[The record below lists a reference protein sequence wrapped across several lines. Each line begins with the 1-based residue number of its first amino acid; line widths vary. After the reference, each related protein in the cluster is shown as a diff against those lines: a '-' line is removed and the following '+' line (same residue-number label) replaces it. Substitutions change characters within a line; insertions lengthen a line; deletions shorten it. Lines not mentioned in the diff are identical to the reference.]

1 MKRRDNMVAYQS
13 KINLSFSKPQY
24 TEYTDLKPK
33 RVTGYIAEDHY
44 RLLEVVQKL
53 ISKNSYSK
61 DKTARK
67 LLMKWGMLSV
77 QAKNFIK
84 AERKYQQLEKE
95 GLI

>member
-1 MKRRDNMVAYQS
+1 MKRRDNLVPCRA
-13 KINLSFSKPQY
+13 KFSFSFSGPKF
-24 TEYTDLKPK
+24 TEYTDLKPEK
-33 RVTGYIAEDHY
+33 VTGYVTEDQY
-44 RLLEVVQKL
+44 RLIEVVQKL
-53 ISKNSYSK
+53 VSKNSHSK

-67 LLMKWGMLSV
+67 LLMKSGMLSV

>member
-13 KINLSFSKPQY
+13 KINLSFSEPKF
-24 TEYTDLKPK
+24 TEYTDLKPEK
-33 RVTGYIAEDHY
+33 VTGYVTEDHY

-67 LLMKWGMLSV
+67 LLMKSGMLSV